1 MKEKKTRYEMRFAGS
16 GGQGVIMLSV
26 LLANAYGISEGY
38 EIAQTQSYGAQA
50 RGGASQSSL
59 IVSDEPIDYIEVEKA
74 DVLVAFNELALKKYL
89 PKAKEDAMVFV
100 DSTFI
105 GEEVYA
111 DLPQKVYAI
120 DAAYIAEHQFRPFM
134 LNVVMMGF
142 IAAKL
147 GNISFDSLTKVI
159 ADQLPARAYEENVAA
174 LTAGYERG
182 KS

>member
-1 MKEKKTRYEMRFAGS
+1 MRKDIIITGS

-38 EIAQTQSYGAQA
+38 EISQTQSYGAQA

-142 IAAKL
+142 MAAKL
-147 GNISFDSLTKVI
+147 GDVKFSSLEQAI
-159 ADQLPARAYEENVAA
+159 ASELPSKAYEQNVAA
-174 LTAGYERG
+174 LRAGYERG
-182 KS
+182 ID